1 MSDQADDDRAEDD
14 ATPPRDPSSTAPDRR
29 SEHQPGPQLV
39 FNFPAR
45 PALGRADFLV
55 APCNAT
61 AVAWV
66 DRWPDWPGATLA
78 LVGPAGCGKTHL
90 AHVLAARAGALI
102 VEHPT
107 AADLH
112 PAATLDRA
120 ATVVVERDPAGQALS
135 AETEEALLHLMNLTR
150 ERGGSLLLTAR
161 SAPVRWPVVLPDLRS
176 RLLALPVAEITP
188 PDETLLE
195 TVLVKLFA
203 DRQVI
208 VVPAVVRVLAS
219 RMERSFAA
227 ACDLVERLD
236 TLAWARGRPI
246 SVALAREVL
255 GASAG
260 IDGEDGD
267 DRDGD
272 DDDGDDDDVDDGDG
286 GGAAFSRGPGRQ
298 AG

>member
-1 MSDQADDDRAEDD
+1 MSDQSDDDQAEDTT
-14 ATPPRDPSSTAPDRR
+14 TPSRDPFSTTSERR
-29 SEHQPGPQLV
+29 SGHQPGPQLV

-102 VEHPT
+102 VEHPS

-112 PAATLDRA
+112 PAMTLDRA
-120 ATVVVERDPAGQALS
+120 ATVVVERDPADQALS

-161 SAPVRWPVVLPDLRS
+161 SAPVRWPVALPDLRS
-176 RLLALPVAEITP
+176 RLVALPVAEITP

-195 TVLVKLFA
+195 MVLIKLFA

-208 VVPAVVRVLAS
+208 VAPAVVRVLAS

-227 ACDLVERLD
+227 TRALVERLD
-236 TLAWARGRPI
+236 ALAWARGRPI

-260 IDGEDGD
+260 TGGEDGD
-267 DRDGD
+267 NEDE
-272 DDDGDDDDVDDGDG
+272 DGDG
-286 GGAAFSRGPGRQ
+286 NGADFSRGPGRRV
-298 AG
+298 G